1 MSVVEGTDRVS
12 SHGRNPS
19 CLPWLFFLDKPYS
32 TQAVKGAIRCLS
44 QLSWPYVIVIRLR
57 QSVGPQCWS
66 CPCCNHETHLR
77 SDISL
82 THSTGSTTARMLMH
96 YHSVHWENKWP
107 YVAYA
112 RGAVTVKNN
121 GSESTTELNYSLLWS
136 SSEYFKCCLES
147 VGLCASIN
155 ISLMQF
161 FGTEYA
167 SSKSELKCK
176 K

>member
-1 MSVVEGTDRVS
+1 MTALSIQVLPTD
-12 SHGRNPS
+12 
-19 CLPWLFFLDKPYS
+19 
-32 TQAVKGAIRCLS
+32 S
-44 QLSWPYVIVIRLR
+44 QRLKSRLLGQSPHCKAMVISQR
-57 QSVGPQCWS
+57 QSAIFRLSHVDLVLLSLQEAVHPPWY
-66 CPCCNHETHLR
+66 
-77 SDISL
+77 ISL
-82 THSTGSTTARMLMH
+82 KHSIASTISQNVNAL

-112 RGAVTVKNN
+112 SRALTVKNN
-121 GSESTTELNYSLLWS
+121 GSESTTELNYSVLWS

-167 SSKSELKCK
+167 RV
-176 K
+176 